1 MRIGVGDG
9 VVILD
14 DVVQKVGQGRVRRA
28 TGAQRVVFVTKY
40 RAAQAVTVVPA
51 APCQQRGN
59 FCRRHRF
66 GLHAGRKKHIPTLID
81 KQKDRTLFFFI
92 VQADPRR
99 THTRGGLPVHQANV
113 ITGLVAAQTVKIKPA
128 TLLPRNALPGQC
140 ARRNL
145 PWRIDNRTRLRRQ
158 F

>member
-14 DVVQKVGQGRVRRA
+14 DVVQKVGQGCVRWT
-28 TGAQRVVFVTKY
+28 TGAQRVVFVAKH
-40 RAAQAVTVVPA
+40 RAAQTVTVVPA

-66 GLHAGRKKHIPTLID
+66 GLDAGGKKHIPTLID
-81 KQKDRTLFFFI
+81 KQKDRPLFFFI

-99 THTRGGLPVHQANV
+99 THTRGGLPVHQTNV

-128 TLLPRNALPGQC
+128 TLLARNALSGQ
-140 ARRNL
+140 RVGRDL